1 MKANENSSLAEE
13 AANAGTVCQM
23 LHAFRTGTQQ
33 TNEWKRVHHPPS
45 EDEQGPIDRLVLDT
59 PEQQAKL
66 IFNKAVAKKSSDRVE
81 DVAPFVPDFIGVDN
95 LMNAAGVSP
104 SRFEQAGFKIFQ
116 LRLAKQMTSTNKEC
130 DDQAK
135 KKSASKM
142 QWELILKE
150 AEQRSN
156 RLSTIMKGNM
166 NAKRKASD
174 NPPMKDD
181 VMLPRQSLRILALQ
195 LEEDAVSGPPNKKR
209 KSGKSGR
216 KIRRCI
222 KAGCNVTSDD
232 AGVSFHQLTP
242 YPPDPSPDASMDS
255 IVTF

>member
-1 MKANENSSLAEE
+1 MCSFPAAWIFAVSPPYKDLAEHMLLELSSLVTSSDIEQENGWTNDQIKSMKDSILTLMKSSGNSSLAEE
-13 AANAGTVCQM
+13 SANAGTVCQM
-23 LHAFRTGTQQ
+23 LYAFRTGTQQ

-81 DVAPFVPDFIGVDN
+81 DLAPFVPDFIGVDN

-142 QWELILKE
+142 QWE
-150 AEQRSN
+150 
-156 RLSTIMKGNM
+156 
-166 NAKRKASD
+166 
-174 NPPMKDD
+174 
-181 VMLPRQSLRILALQ
+181 
-195 LEEDAVSGPPNKKR
+195 
-209 KSGKSGR
+209 
-216 KIRRCI
+216 
-222 KAGCNVTSDD
+222 
-232 AGVSFHQLTP
+232 
-242 YPPDPSPDASMDS
+242 
-255 IVTF
+255 